1 MTLEKLQADMITAM
15 KNRNPREKEVLS
27 SLVSAVKKFGIDNL
41 CKDNM
46 TEEQVD
52 AVILK
57 EKKTLQ
63 EMIDTCP
70 DSRLDLKSEYEAKMV
85 ILMRYAPFLREDPE
99 DIKIFVESLGIELIK
114 ANRGKI
120 MGALKGKADMKIANQ
135 VVGQMLQQGEIYE
148 K

>member
-57 EKKTLQ
+57 EKKILQ

-70 DSRLDLKSEYEAKMV
+70 DTRLDLKSEYEAKMV

-99 DIKIFVESLGIELIK
+99 DIKIFVESLGIELVK

-120 MGALKGKADMKIANQ
+120 MAALKGKADMKIANQ
-135 VVGQMLQQGEIYE
+135 VVGQMLQ
-148 K
+148 

>member
-85 ILMRYAPFLREDPE
+85 ILMRYAPFIREDPE
-99 DIKIFVESLGIELIK
+99 DIKIFVESLDIELVK

-120 MGALKGKADMKIANQ
+120 MAALKGKADMKIANQ
-135 VVGQMLQQGEIYE
+135 VVGQMLQ
-148 K
+148 